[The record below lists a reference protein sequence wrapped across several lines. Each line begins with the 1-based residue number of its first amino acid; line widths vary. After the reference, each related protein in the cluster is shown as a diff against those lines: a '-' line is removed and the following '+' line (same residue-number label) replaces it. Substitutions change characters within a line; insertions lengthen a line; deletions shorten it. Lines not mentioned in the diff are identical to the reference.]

1 MLIDIYTTKDQ
12 IEQVVL
18 ESGELLKEHIYVQ
31 TVDII
36 AEKNAQVKS
45 QVEEITNRFQVLE
58 KSIQETH
65 TT

>member
-1 MLIDIYTTKDQ
+1 MFTDIYTTKDQ

-36 AEKNAQVKS
+36 AKKNALVKS